1 MKLIYECT
9 CDRKPCDKEIPKINE
24 AGEVI
29 PPARL
34 KSNILNTTNAWDQ
47 RCLLWKSKDCKLA
60 QIGKNCQN
68 LLTILNA

>member
-29 PPARL
+29 PPERL
-34 KSNILNTTNAWDQ
+34 KSRVLNTTHAWDVC
-47 RCLLWKSKDCKLA
+47 RTCERER
-60 QIGKNCQN
+60 
-68 LLTILNA
+68 TISGVCYGSLKIVS

>member
-29 PPARL
+29 PPERL
-34 KSNILNTTNAWDQ
+34 KSRVLNTTHAWDAC
-47 RCLLWKSKDCKLA
+47 RTCERER
-60 QIGKNCQN
+60 
-68 LLTILNA
+68 TISGVCWGSLKIVN

>member
-34 KSNILNTTNAWDQ
+34 KSNILNTTNAWDAC
-47 RCLLWKSKDCKLA
+47 RICERER
-60 QIGKNCQN
+60 
-68 LLTILNA
+68 TISGVCYESLKIVS

>member
-9 CDRKPCDKEIPKINE
+9 CDRKPCDKEIPKIDE

-34 KSNILNTTNAWDQ
+34 KSNSIAERL
-47 RCLLWKSKDCKLA
+47 
-60 QIGKNCQN
+60 
-68 LLTILNA
+68 